1 MNLHP
6 QIIEKKGR
14 KEFVVIPY
22 EEYKALE
29 ELMHDYEDLND
40 LRTAKE
46 ESKNMESVP
55 LNKVVSDLELS

>member
-29 ELMHDYEDLND
+29 ELMHDYEDLHD

-55 LNKVVSDLELS
+55 LNKIVSDLELS